1 MSKQYT
7 LAANMRDRAG
17 KGVARA
23 IRREL
28 SVPAV
33 IYGDN
38 KPPVM
43 ISLPDKELW
52 IEYNKGHM
60 HTNLVELNV
69 GGEKVLALARDIQ
82 THPVTDR
89 IEHVDFMRVGPKTK
103 IAVKVPFHF
112 TNQDKSPGLKAKGI
126 LNIVRHELEI
136 RCLAMNIPEN
146 LEVDLSSAEVGAMI
160 KIGSIKLPEGGSLL
174 KQAEKDF
181 SVATILP
188 PIVKEVV
195 VAAAPVKGKGKAA
208 KAAPAAKAAAPAAA
222 AAAPAKGGKAAP
234 AAAAKP
240 AGKK

>member
-7 LAANMRDRAG
+7 LAADKRDRAG

-28 SVPAV
+28 NVPAV

-69 GGEKVLALARDIQ
+69 GGEKILALARDIQ

-103 IAVKVPFHF
+103 IAVKVPLHF
-112 TNQDKSPGLKAKGI
+112 ANQDKSPGLKAKGI

-136 RCLAMNIPEN
+136 RCLAMSIPEN
-146 LEVDLSSAEVGAMI
+146 LEVDLAEAEVGAMI
-160 KIGSIKLPEGGSLL
+160 KVGSIKLPEGGSLL

-208 KAAPAAKAAAPAAA
+208 KAAPAA
-222 AAAPAKGGKAAP
+222 AAPAKGGKAAP
-234 AAAAKP
+234 AAAAAKAPAAKP